1 MPFCIIV
8 LIIGFRKIAEWCS
21 RLKRNGRPGRWK
33 RWAGAGLATTGTR
46 PPTGESSSNEDAE
59 DLDLDVDAD
68 VGVEE
73 GGGVEATALDAASP
87 NGGRVD
93 EVAISVN
100 DLEVLEK
107 AELRGVT
114 AAMF

>member
-1 MPFCIIV
+1 MRTRRIWTWMWM
-8 LIIGFRKIAEWCS
+8 LTWEW
-21 RLKRNGRPGRWK
+21 RR
-33 RWAGAGLATTGTR
+33 A
-46 PPTGESSSNEDAE
+46 
-59 DLDLDVDAD
+59 
-68 VGVEE
+68 
-73 GGGVEATALDAASP
+73 GGVEATALDAASP